1 MNRILLMVLRNL
13 NMVPG
18 AYMKLCRYAKN
29 PDNYP
34 EEETYAHIRYILQTG
49 VKSGNIN
56 LKISGQENFPEEG
69 GFLMYSNHQGLFD
82 VVAIV
87 AACEKPIATI
97 FKHEIKDLP
106 FIKQVAACTRSF
118 PLDRSDD
125 RQSLKIIQ
133 NVTKEVVSGRRYII
147 YPEGTRSKK
156 GNEMIEFHGGSFRA
170 AIKAKCPVV
179 PVAVI
184 DTYKVFD
191 TKSSAPID
199 CQIHILPPI
208 MPEEYERLKASELAE
223 LVKARIQETVSS
235 NC

>member
-208 MPEEYERLKASELAE
+208 MPEEYEGLKASELAE
-223 LVKARIQETVSS
+223 LVKSRIQETVSS